1 MGVRAFRRA
10 IRAAFGALGIVFL
23 LGGAPI
29 ALDREWGAFVVL
41 LLPAIGA
48 LSIALA
54 VILGRQQESV
64 E

>member
-29 ALDREWGAFVVL
+29 ALSRDWGAIVVL
-41 LLPAIGA
+41 LLPAIGVLA
-48 LSIALA
+48 IAIA
-54 VILGRQQESV
+54 VLVSRQQEHL